1 MAGYTLKIVME
12 DTHPPVW
19 RRIIVPDRITFHD
32 LHRLIQILFNWD
44 DGHLHEFSIPKDYI
58 TISDDDEFAEGRH
71 YMEEET
77 LIDPFVREYKW
88 IRYIYDFGDDWRHK
102 IICEKQNPDYDQRT
116 AQLLQWK
123 GDHFGEDSGGVC
135 DSALRIPFLQADV
148 EAGVENYVMP
158 VNPDLEE
165 PKIFRE
171 TMNQITEMFQKL
183 LRMPTKASEMEEM
196 AEDWNAFINE
206 ATRQKV
212 KLEAGK
218 KTNRDCLEKLGANNA
233 MDYCKYLQLVIDQ
246 RATQKQRLDAIA
258 QCFQEHPEYLLY
270 VLNHEEYEKLQ
281 KLSKTSVGTELQ
293 AEEYENCIA
302 KAITLGLCEF
312 RRSGSKKEIRLAAD
326 LGVIF
331 QKLDRKTVR
340 QTHHMIEQFD
350 RRFGDIMCMYGFIEL
365 ESAFKMYQKYYN
377 VDLEREAF
385 YRMVYWHASLQ
396 RFVITGAHH
405 EDGKAFVSMTNLNL
419 DKVAELQKKYAEDL
433 PYAMF
438 PLPELQKKATEMGLR
453 SEWISDLAMLM
464 RYDFDYEED
473 FIEYFMQRLVAEVMN
488 GVSLDEMLKN
498 VDESQKDVVTESEM
512 WNYMAG
518 ILLELELPMLKG
530 RSRETYAKEKGVS
543 PWQIGMVT
551 EISEKNTKQRKICE
565 LPVEIQQMMHEAC
578 SFGAEESR
586 KKLIEY
592 QKQEDI
598 CSEQFLYLLADCCIQ
613 CGELEQAKYL
623 ITLLK
628 KSSTYGKKAA
638 QSLTDDMENE
648 QNVTDDW
655 RENGMDPGWIW
666 DEGVLAGQQPF
677 VRQNPKIGRNDPC
690 PCGSGK
696 KYKKCC
702 GKNV

>member
-1 MAGYTLKIVME
+1 MAGYTLKIVIE
-12 DTHPPVW
+12 NTHPPVW

-44 DGHLHEFSIPKDYI
+44 DGHLHEFSMPKDYI
-58 TISDDDEFAEGRH
+58 TISDDDEFVSGRH

-77 LIDPFVREYKW
+77 LIDPFMREYKW
-88 IRYIYDFGDDWRHK
+88 IRYTYDFGDDWQHK
-102 IICEKQNPDYDQRT
+102 IMIEKQVPEYSKRT
-116 AQLLQWK
+116 AALLKWK
-123 GDHFGEDSGGVC
+123 GDNFCEDSGGVY
-135 DSALRIPFLQADV
+135 DSGDRNPFLQADV
-148 EAGVENYVMP
+148 EAGLENYVMP

-183 LRMPTKASEMEEM
+183 LRMPTKVSEMEEM
-196 AEDWNAFINE
+196 AEEWNAFLNE
-206 ATRQKV
+206 ENGQKV

-218 KTNRDCLEKLGANNA
+218 KTNRECLEKLGANNA

-246 RATQKQRLDAIA
+246 RATQRQRLDAIA

-270 VLNHEEYEKLQ
+270 VLNHEEYKKLQ
-281 KLSKTSVGTELQ
+281 KLSKISVGTEVQ
-293 AEEYENCIA
+293 TEEYENCIA

-312 RRSGSKKEIRLAAD
+312 QSVGSKKEIRLAAD

-350 RRFGDIMCMYGFIEL
+350 QRFGDIMCMYGFIEL
-365 ESAFKMYQKYYN
+365 DSAFQMYQKYYN
-377 VDLEREAF
+377 VDMEREAF

-396 RFVITGAHH
+396 RFVITGARR
-405 EDGKAFVSMTNLNL
+405 EDGKAFVSMTDLNL
-419 DKVAELQKKYAEDL
+419 DKIAELQKKYAEDL

-438 PLPELQKKATEMGLR
+438 PLAELQKKATEMGLR
-453 SEWISDLAMLM
+453 SEWISALAMLM
-464 RYDFDYEED
+464 RYDFHYEED
-473 FIEYFMQRLVAEVMN
+473 FTEYFMQRLVAEVMN

-498 VDESQKDVVTESEM
+498 MDESQKDVVTEAEM
-512 WNYMAG
+512 WKYMAG

-543 PWQIGMVT
+543 AWQIGMVT

-565 LPVEIQQMMHEAC
+565 FPPEIQQMMHEAC

-598 CSEQFLYLLADCCIQ
+598 CSEEFLYLLTDCCIQ
-613 CGELEQAKYL
+613 CGEFEQAEYL
-623 ITLLK
+623 INLLK

-638 QSLTDDMENE
+638 QSLTDDMENGR
-648 QNVTDDW
+648 NVTDDW
-655 RENGMDPGWIW
+655 KENGMDPDWIW
-666 DEGVLAGQQPF
+666 DDEFFAEQQPF

>member
-44 DGHLHEFSIPKDYI
+44 DGYLHEFSIPKDYI
-58 TISDDDEFAEGRH
+58 TISEDDEFAQGRH

-88 IRYIYDFGDDWRHK
+88 IRYTYDFGDDWRHK

-116 AQLLQWK
+116 AQLLKWK
-123 GDHFGEDSGGVC
+123 GDHFGEDSGGVY
-135 DSALRIPFLQADV
+135 DSGVRNPFVQEDV
-148 EAGVENYVMP
+148 ESGLENYVMP

-183 LRMPTKASEMEEM
+183 LRMPTLASEMEEM
-196 AEDWNAFINE
+196 AEVWNGFANE
-206 ATRQKV
+206 ANGQKV
-212 KLEAGK
+212 KLETGK
-218 KTNRDCLEKLGANNA
+218 KTNRECLEKLGANNA

-246 RATQKQRLDAIA
+246 RATQRQRLDAIA
-258 QCFQEHPEYLLY
+258 QCFQEYPEYLLY
-270 VLNHEEYEKLQ
+270 VLNQEEYKKIQ
-281 KLSKTSVGTELQ
+281 KLSQIPVGTELHT
-293 AEEYENCIA
+293 EGYENCIA

-312 RRSGSKKEIRLAAD
+312 YSVGSKKEIRLAAD

-331 QKLDRKTVR
+331 QKLDRKKVR
-340 QTHHMIEQFD
+340 KTHHMIEQFD
-350 RRFGDIMCMYGFIEL
+350 QRFGDMMCMYSFIEL
-365 ESAFKMYQKYYN
+365 ESAFQMYQKYYN
-377 VDLEREAF
+377 IDLEREAF

-396 RFVITGAHH
+396 RFVITGIRR
-405 EDGKAFVSMTNLNL
+405 EDGKAFVSMADLEINKIT
-419 DKVAELQKKYAEDL
+419 ELQQKYAEDL

-438 PLPELQKKATEMGLR
+438 SLAELQKKAADLGQR
-453 SEWISDLAMLM
+453 SDWISALSMLL
-464 RYDFDYEED
+464 RYEFNYEED
-473 FIEYFMQRLVAEVMN
+473 FIEYFIQRLVTEVMN
-488 GVSLDEMLKN
+488 GVSLNEILKK
-498 VDESQKDVVTESEM
+498 VDESKKDIVTDSEM
-512 WNYMAG
+512 WNCMAG

-565 LPVEIQQMMHEAC
+565 FPAEIQEMMYEAC

-592 QKQEDI
+592 QKQEAI
-598 CSEQFLYLLADCCIQ
+598 CSEEFLYLLADCCIQ
-613 CGELEQAKYL
+613 YGEFEQAQYL
-623 ITLLK
+623 TALLE
-628 KSSTYGKKAA
+628 KSSTHAKKAT
-638 QSLTDDMENE
+638 QRLTDDMENV
-648 QNVTDDW
+648 QNVIDDW
-655 RENGMDPGWIW
+655 EENAMDPGWLW
-666 DEGVLAGQQPF
+666 DDKFLAEQQPF
-677 VRQNPKIGRNDPC
+677 VRQKPKIGRNDPC

-702 GKNV
+702 GKNT